1 MEQTMTTAGDTA
13 NIEVIPPTLQRRAED
28 LLMLLDEVQWK
39 LFGLRRSTSDGLAP
53 DVTPIEESVRLALNI
68 AQDLNKAL

>member
-39 LFGLRRSTSDGLAP
+39 LFGLRRSTSDGCAP
-53 DVTPIEESVRLALNI
+53 AVTPIEESVRLALNI